1 MKSARRRIPALKYVF
16 IGFMVLSLLL
26 IVVSVFGAYN
36 SNRIAKSTEEIL
48 LSPLSHFFATYH
60 ELLFLCATIAA
71 LAGFICF
78 FFSGYPFDF
87 WITAGILI
95 FLALAIFLVYPLANL
110 FFTSFK
116 GKEGGFSF
124 EHFLRFFQKSRYY
137 KSFFNSILVCVVT
150 TLAALI
156 VGLPM
161 AYLVSRTNVW
171 GKKIIRI
178 LVTISLMSP
187 PFIGAYS
194 WIILMGNNGVLRNLL
209 EGLFKISFPSIYGF
223 NGIVWVLTMKLY
235 AYVFLYV
242 TGALGSIDASLEEAA
257 ENLGVSKM
265 KRLWTITL
273 PLILPTIAAAALMV
287 FMTSLA
293 DFGTPALIGAGYRVL
308 PIMVFNEFMGEI
320 GGSHGFASALSVI
333 IILFAIIMLLI
344 QKFVV
349 NRKSYN
355 MSALRP
361 PKIKEL
367 SLPSRILSSF
377 FCFIVVSISIIPQAV
392 VIYTSFLKTNN
403 TGAYFTGGFSFESYQ
418 RIWQKVPQSIINT
431 FSFSIVA
438 VAIMLILG
446 MLTSYLNVR
455 RQSKLTGVLDI
466 LITIPYVVPG
476 AVLGIMLLVAF
487 NRYPL
492 MLAATPAIMIIA
504 YVIRKLPYVVRSG
517 SAILYTIDPSVEEAS
532 INLGVSPVKTF
543 FKTTAILMIPG
554 LFSGGML
561 SWITTINELSS
572 SLMLSTTTTST
583 MSIAIYNS
591 VLTNDYGAA
600 AALSAIL
607 TAVTILSL
615 LLFNWLSKGKELSI

>member
-1 MKSARRRIPALKYVF
+1 MKTNRPRIPALKYAF
-16 IGFMVLSLLL
+16 IGLMVLCLIL
-26 IVVSVFGAYN
+26 IVFSIYGAYY
-36 SNRIAKSTEEIL
+36 SNRLQRDSFLIVS
-48 LSPLSHFFATYH
+48 SFVSFAANYH
-60 ELLFLCATIAA
+60 EAFLLCATIAA

-78 FFSGYPFDF
+78 FFSGYPFNF
-87 WITAGILI
+87 WITVGVII
-95 FLALAIFLVYPLANL
+95 FLLLAFFLVYPLANL
-110 FFTSFK
+110 FLTSFQ

-124 EHFLRFFQKSRYY
+124 ENYKRFFEKSRYY
-137 KSFFNSILVCVVT
+137 KSFFNSIKVCVFT
-150 TLAALI
+150 TVIALI
-156 VGLPM
+156 IGLPM

-171 GKKIIRI
+171 GKKIIRT

-194 WIILMGNNGVLRNLL
+194 WIILMGNNGILRNFL
-209 EGLFKISFPSIYGF
+209 ESIFRFDFPSIYGF
-223 NGIVWVLTMKLY
+223 NGIVLVLTMKLY

-257 ENLGVSKM
+257 ENLGVGKF
-265 KRLWTITL
+265 KRMWTITL

-308 PIMVFNEFMGEI
+308 PIMVYNEFMGEI
-320 GGSHGFASALSVI
+320 GGNHSFASALSVI
-333 IILFAIIMLLI
+333 VILFAILMLMV
-344 QKFVV
+344 QRFVV

-367 SLPSRILSSF
+367 SAPARIFASL
-377 FCFIVVSISIIPQAV
+377 FCFAIVAISIIPQAV

-403 TGAYFTGGFSFESYQ
+403 TGAYFTGGFSLESYQ
-418 RIWQKVPQSIINT
+418 RIWQKVPQSITNT
-431 FSFSIVA
+431 FMYAIIA
-438 VAIMLILG
+438 VAIMLVLG

-455 RQSKLTGVLDI
+455 RRSKITSLLDVF
-466 LITIPYVVPG
+466 ITIPYVVPG

-492 MLAATPAIMIIA
+492 MLSGTAAIMIVA

-554 LFSGGML
+554 LLSGGTL

-572 SLMLSTTTTST
+572 SLMLSTTKTST

-607 TAVTILSL
+607 TAVTIVSL